1 MEKQVFIFGHS
12 LTLGMWDSEGG
23 WADRLKK
30 ELMQEFHNS
39 DNYYE
44 VYNLGIAD
52 EDSSQLRDRIEE
64 ELDRRN
70 YEDAEKYI
78 IIQIGANDIQY
89 FTEEGEMR
97 VSKEDFRENI
107 EKIID
112 TANDYGKPIVV
123 SDGYTS
129 INGSIPD
136 FEEIE
141 VTDDRLEDY
150 VSTLEKICLESDVEF
165 VNLRKKISKD
175 EWISNL
181 EDGFHPGM
189 DIHEE
194 IFELLKKKIEEI
206 GESV

>member
-1 MEKQVFIFGHS
+1 MEKQVFTFGHS

-30 ELMQEFHNS
+30 ELMQEFKNS

-70 YEDAEKYI
+70 YEDAEKYV

-89 FTEEGEMR
+89 FTEKDEMR

-107 EKIID
+107 EEIID
-112 TANDYGKPIVV
+112 TADNYGTPIVV

-129 INGSIPD
+129 INGTIPD
-136 FEEIE
+136 FEGIE
-141 VTDDRLEDY
+141 VTDSRLEEY
-150 VSTLEKICLESDVEF
+150 VSTLEKICIEREVEF
-165 VNLRKKISKD
+165 INLRKKISKE
-175 EWISNL
+175 EWVSNL

-189 DIHEE
+189 YIHKK
-194 IFELLKKKIEEI
+194 IFELIKKKIEEL
-206 GESV
+206 GESI